1 MAVAVRP
8 HGKTANLI
16 APGLQREL
24 LHHAGQWV
32 AITKTELLGTGA
44 TPAEALAAAR
54 AKGAQRPMLYR
65 VPRDG
70 DTTYFF

>member
-8 HGKTANLI
+8 HGKAAHLI
-16 APGLQREL
+16 VPELQREL
-24 LHHAGQWV
+24 LDHAGQWV
-32 AITKTELLGTGA
+32 AITKHELLGTGA

-70 DTTYFF
+70 DTACFF